1 MRLCQST
8 VEQGATLSEQAVDIH
23 VVEGL
28 DFVARWY
35 YSPLDTDMMIWFD
48 SHGIVTRFQLNS
60 GGQIVDW
67 NCLEG
72 LQTGL
77 IVELETLTTE
87 ALSVDAAET
96 IQFDAEVSEA
106 AVHRAKEIVQSSTCT
121 SPQVRSLLLGK
132 LSDSRRTTGQRIST
146 SRARFWKRFKSW
158 TIGA

>member
-96 IQFDAEVSEA
+96 IQFDAEVTLAEPPGSGLAPHELDSGN
-106 AVHRAKEIVQSSTCT
+106 VLRAGRSVLNEGILPLEICSSLIFFDIFC
-121 SPQVRSLLLGK
+121 
-132 LSDSRRTTGQRIST
+132 
-146 SRARFWKRFKSW
+146 
-158 TIGA
+158 